1 MSLFGSYCYYIFLFF
16 TLKFQIGKK
25 FVFEIWNILY
35 GNYREKLLWFN
46 AFFCQICE
54 NLYPQIIWFSNILL
68 IQFSQNFL
76 DCKKLFLRTFF
87 FFMKHC
93 LQNFPVFSFLG
104 RFFGMILY
112 IWPFANVYSCRKS
125 LQDTI
130 SERHLPAFCKFFSFQ
145 KFVSRKLLPSWYWM
159 LSFLFG
165 YCFSL
170 NNLLERFY
178 F

>member
-76 DCKKLFLRTFF
+76 DCKKLFLRTLFF
-87 FFMKHC
+87 FHETLSSKFSSLLISWTFFWHDIIYLTIREC
-93 LQNFPVFSFLG
+93 LFL
-104 RFFGMILY
+104 
-112 IWPFANVYSCRKS
+112 
-125 LQDTI
+125 
-130 SERHLPAFCKFFSFQ
+130 Q
-145 KFVSRKLLPSWYWM
+145 KITP
-159 LSFLFG
+159 G
-165 YCFSL
+165 HH
-170 NNLLERFY
+170 
-178 F
+178 

>member
-87 FFMKHC
+87 FFHETLSSKFSSLLISWTFFWHDIIYLTIREC
-93 LQNFPVFSFLG
+93 LFL
-104 RFFGMILY
+104 
-112 IWPFANVYSCRKS
+112 
-125 LQDTI
+125 
-130 SERHLPAFCKFFSFQ
+130 Q
-145 KFVSRKLLPSWYWM
+145 KITP
-159 LSFLFG
+159 G
-165 YCFSL
+165 HH
-170 NNLLERFY
+170 
-178 F
+178 

>member
-87 FFMKHC
+87 FFSW
-93 LQNFPVFSFLG
+93 NIVFKIFQSSHFLDVFLAWYYIFDHS
-104 RFFGMILY
+104 RMFILAENHSRTPLARD
-112 IWPFANVYSCRKS
+112 ISLRFANFSASKS
-125 LQDTI
+125 LFQESFYLHDTG
-130 SERHLPAFCKFFSFQ
+130 C
-145 KFVSRKLLPSWYWM
+145 
-159 LSFLFG
+159 
-165 YCFSL
+165 
-170 NNLLERFY
+170 
-178 F
+178 